1 MRAKAPILLIV
12 LLIALILGGC
22 FWEKYS
28 DPKNAVRVFG
38 TWRLE
43 GKVKSGSTSLNG
55 TGTMKITYQNGND
68 LEGWG
73 STMPPGMDQVF
84 KVDLLGTITDKPDNF
99 LSVSMQVRYPLIG
112 GEMRS
117 VFLNGNVTVTA
128 TGTFVNNGLIF
139 LDSLSRQIGEWTGK
153 LSD

>member
-128 TGTFVNNGLIF
+128 TGTFVDNGLIF

>member
-12 LLIALILGGC
+12 LFIALILGGC
-22 FWEKYS
+22 FWKKYS
-28 DPKNAVRVFG
+28 DPKNAVPVFG

-73 STMPPGMDQVF
+73 STMPPGMDNVF
-84 KVDLLGTITDKPDNF
+84 KVDLVGTITDKPDNF
-99 LSVSMQVRYPLIG
+99 LSVSMQVRYPPIG

-128 TGTFVNNGLIF
+128 TGTFVDNGLIF